1 MHSPAT
7 LNSSVSHLDDH
18 LKVSAYDVLCGGYAD
33 GDYPETWPVDR
44 PTVLLA
50 SDNTQRF
57 RLNTSEGAAE
67 WSAIVPGDGLVRL
80 GAKWEPY
87 TISMIHQLRCL
98 SILRRD
104 VVREGPASGGPTA
117 LGRHCLNY
125 LKQMVL
131 CRGDIQVEAMHYKTH
146 KDPIDL
152 FGIYECRDWGA
163 VYDAVRGNQQAYK
176 NWQTSSQL

>member
-1 MHSPAT
+1 M
-7 LNSSVSHLDDH
+7 
-18 LKVSAYDVLCGGYAD
+18 SAYDVVCQGYAD
-33 GDYPETWPVDR
+33 GDYPETWPVER

-50 SDNTQRF
+50 SDATQRF

-80 GAKWEPY
+80 GPSWEPY
-87 TISMIHQLRCL
+87 TISMLHQLRCL
-98 SILRRD
+98 AILRRD
-104 VVREGPASGGPTA
+104 VVREGAASGGPTA

-131 CRGDIQVEAMHYKTH
+131 CRGDIKVESMRYKTH

-152 FGIYECRDWGA
+152 LGIYECRDWGA
-163 VYDAVRGNQQAYK
+163 VYDAVRENQQAYK
-176 NWQTSSQL
+176 SSQTSSQL